1 MGVPNARFK
10 AYSTEDQAVV
20 AYLDAKRNGRLSVIR
35 NPGDDEVYGPRDD
48 SVQ

>member
-1 MGVPNARFK
+1 MGF
-10 AYSTEDQAVV
+10 STEDQAIE
-20 AYLDAKRNGRLSVIR
+20 AYLDAKRNGHLAVIR